1 MKIPKNVIDL
11 KQNSEY
17 PRIYD
22 VELCDIPAL
31 KKYSS
36 IDCHLVLYPY
46 SREIDSHNISF
57 NPYEEYVN
65 DLSLSKKSAYSKITK
80 SFNQVFGIM
89 VGIIIVLIF
98 WKIKPESL
106 ISIESIVSVFGAYF
120 VAKEVWN
127 ELEELFINITRKLSI
142 KYTKNSYQYKLE
154 RHTTLTQYSYFAKK
168 QRYGRETL
176 LPTMIDY
183 VEQSN
188 SQIIK
193 MFLKKS
199 DFDMVNSERAH
210 ILSFHLDEKAK
221 EYFQKEGFLFSVK
234 LSFNKTF
241 LGITTSNE
249 IFQSLDKTI
258 PGCLNKKGEW
268 LNKSAFFRKTIRIV
282 RIKWYLTEM
291 VKNVQVFKC

>member
-1 MKIPKNVIDL
+1 MKITENIIDL

-17 PRIYD
+17 PNIYD
-22 VELCDIPAL
+22 VELCDIPTL

-36 IDCHLVLYPY
+36 LDCHLVLYPY
-46 SREIDSHNISF
+46 SREIDSHNVSF

-65 DLSLSKKSAYSKITK
+65 DVLSSKKSAYAKIVK
-80 SFNQVFGIM
+80 SFNQVFGIL
-89 VGIIIVLIF
+89 VGIIIVIIF
-98 WKIKPESL
+98 WKIKPASL

-120 VAKEVWN
+120 VAKEIWN
-127 ELEELFINITRKLSI
+127 ELEELFINITRKLSV
-142 KYTKNSYQYKLE
+142 KYTKDSYQYKLE

-168 QRYGRETL
+168 QRYGKETL

-193 MFLKKS
+193 MFLNKS
-199 DFDMVNSERAH
+199 DFEIVNSETAH
-210 ILSFHLDEKAK
+210 ILSLHIDEKLK
-221 EYFQKEGFLFSVK
+221 EFFQKEGFLFSVK

-241 LGITTSNE
+241 LGITTSTE
-249 IFQSLDKTI
+249 ISQSIDKTI

-268 LNKSAFFRKTIRIV
+268 LENSAFFRKTIRIG
-282 RIKWYLTEM
+282 RIKCYLTEG
-291 VKNVQVFKC
+291 VKKVKVFKC

>member
-1 MKIPKNVIDL
+1 MKIPENIIDI

-17 PRIYD
+17 PQIYD
-22 VELCDIPAL
+22 VELCNIPTL

-46 SREIDSHNISF
+46 SREIDSNNISF

-65 DLSLSKKSAYSKITK
+65 DLLLSKKSAYRKIIK

-89 VGIIIVLIF
+89 VGIIIVLVF
-98 WKIKPESL
+98 WRIKPASL

-120 VAKEVWN
+120 VAKEIWN
-127 ELEELFINITRKLSI
+127 ELEELFINITRKLPV
-142 KYTKNSYQYKLE
+142 KYTTDSYRYKLE

-210 ILSFHLDEKAK
+210 ILSFHLDEKSK

-234 LSFNKTF
+234 LGFNKAF
-241 LGITTSNE
+241 LGITTSTE
-249 IFQSLDKTI
+249 IFQSIDKTI
-258 PGCLNKKGEW
+258 PGCLDKKGKW
-268 LNKSAFFRKTIRIV
+268 HTNSTFFRKTIRIG
-282 RIKWYLTEM
+282 RIKWYLTER
-291 VKNVQVFKC
+291 VENVQVLL